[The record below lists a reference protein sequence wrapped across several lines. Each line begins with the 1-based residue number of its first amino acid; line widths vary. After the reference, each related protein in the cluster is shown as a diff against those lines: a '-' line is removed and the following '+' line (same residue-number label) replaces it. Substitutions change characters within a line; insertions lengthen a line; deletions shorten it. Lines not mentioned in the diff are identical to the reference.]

1 MDDHLA
7 SRDADNSTLSAQ
19 IILGCTLL
27 LLIAGAASAMTSQSF
42 ELNDA
47 LLKQA
52 TQGATAAADI
62 HALADRM
69 GKVEG
74 QINYVLMGIVGSIVA
89 QLAQFRIGKRT

>member
-1 MDDHLA
+1 MDDPRA
-7 SRDADNSTLSAQ
+7 RRYTDKSALSAQ
-19 IILGCTLL
+19 IVLGCTLL
-27 LLIAGAASAMTSQSF
+27 LMVAGAVSAMGNQSF
-42 ELNDA
+42 EINDE

-52 TQGATAAADI
+52 TRGATATADI